1 MGPILEGKPPIRD
14 KAREGKTWVH
24 LVQYHRASDTTRLH
38 WSPVVAMVHQPLTA
52 NTLPRQNGD
61 EPSHAREWRWPV
73 GLEIKVNSRHP
84 VMRVVRWENRVHLRC
99 THKVLTKHCQ
109 DFLNA
114 RLSWNPRNDLRNSR
128 YVDAGNLRCLH
139 ALPVASFLA

>member
-1 MGPILEGKPPIRD
+1 
-14 KAREGKTWVH
+14 

-84 VMRVVRWENRVHLRC
+84 VMRVVALALKQAYSGR
-99 THKVLTKHCQ
+99 
-109 DFLNA
+109 FFA
-114 RLSWNPRNDLRNSR
+114 DL
-128 YVDAGNLRCLH
+128 AGADR
-139 ALPVASFLA
+139 